1 MGHDL
6 PTSSFWSFVV
16 ICEYLIVLFEVIL
29 FEYKFMAVSDLI
41 TWNPNSSSYT
51 QCHSIK
57 EMHTQSPF
65 SVPFVS
71 LYQVALCPHSSVLLE
86 NAIHV

>member
-1 MGHDL
+1 M
-6 PTSSFWSFVV
+6 V
-16 ICEYLIVLFEVIL
+16 ICEYPIVPFEVIL
-29 FEYKFMAVSDLI
+29 FEYKFMAGSDLI

-57 EMHTQSPF
+57 QMHTQSTF
-65 SVPFVS
+65 SFPFVS

-86 NAIHV
+86 NGIHV